1 MDAVDL
7 RESLLKIKF
16 ILSRPLS
23 QQTATIRSRSRLQ
36 LSSAQ
41 RKLKLM

>member
-23 QQTATIRSRSRLQ
+23 RQTATIRGRSRLQ